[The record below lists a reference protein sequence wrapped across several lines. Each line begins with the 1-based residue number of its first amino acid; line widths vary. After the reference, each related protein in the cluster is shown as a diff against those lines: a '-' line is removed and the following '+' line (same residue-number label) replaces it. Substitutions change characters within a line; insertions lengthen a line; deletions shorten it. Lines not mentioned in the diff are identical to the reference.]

1 MEHKNKREHLPI
13 NKKSKEGWV
22 PLLENCRYF
31 FIFIFLKI
39 LFDNNLIVP
48 KT

>member
-31 FIFIFLKI
+31 FKI
-39 LFDNNLIVP
+39 LFGNNLIVYT
-48 KT
+48 KLEQ